1 MWPQMGRT
9 LLTGVP
15 WWNSG
20 RCCHG
25 LYGGMWDIADKCFG
39 GGMPPALLKVP
50 LCSAGT
56 WCSVTTAGLAETQ
69 GGAGVSA
76 PKSMGLENHKPF
88 ITPTLEPFLSVT
100 VRVSHS
106 HRAPRP
112 EGITGL
118 MLEEPDCSRG

>member
-1 MWPQMGRT
+1 MGFMGGCGT
-9 LLTGVP
+9 LLTSV
-15 WWNSG
+15 
-20 RCCHG
+20 
-25 LYGGMWDIADKCFG
+25 LV

-76 PKSMGLENHKPF
+76 PKSMGSENHKPF